1 MSQNP
6 FSNSF
11 AKEVTAQNVGHSF
24 IQIFMQILILNQ
36 IYFKSQW
43 RLMYLSIYFSS
54 LFYCCCCCFCFYFLT
69 SFPRPGIEPRPCQ
82 WKPRI
87 LTTRPPV
94 NSHNCFYIKS
104 RMFLHTLLMSVTKS
118 WLIYILLIST
128 LSTYFSLPS
137 KPCLVRTCEPQMK
150 NLWFYLCL
158 YFC

>member
-1 MSQNP
+1 MSPNP

-11 AKEVTAQNVGHSF
+11 AKEATAQNVGHSF
-24 IQIFMQILILNQ
+24 IQMFMQILILNQ
-36 IYFKSQW
+36 IYIFFKSHW
-43 RLMYLSIYFSS
+43 RRKYLSICFSS
-54 LFYCCCCCFCFYFLT
+54 LFYCCCCFCFCFLT

-87 LTTRPPV
+87 LTTKPPG
-94 NSHNCFYIKS
+94 NSHNCYYIQS
-104 RMFLHTLLMSVTKS
+104 CMFFRTLLMSMTKS
-118 WLIYILLIST
+118 WLILLISA

-137 KPCLVRTCEPQMK
+137 KPSLVRTCEPQMK